1 METQV
6 NPSTSKKRPLI
17 IGLALI
23 AVLAIGATAYAMF
36 MDLSPR
42 ELYLKSE
49 MNTFKAMNESFEESF
64 GDAIALSE
72 KQMDEAY
79 KSEARVGVE
88 VDPSMFGAGGMEAA
102 MIGSVLS
109 NSEIKMTT
117 QHDPKK
123 EEGSADFALV
133 LNNTDL
139 VKAEFYQNNKQ
150 TALSVP
156 AAYDKH
162 VYFPNNKFG
171 DVMRKF
177 DPAYSGMEHLQNF
190 FKAVEGDLSKEAR
203 DEAFEEFAKVYADS
217 VKDENVKLKDDV
229 DFKGEKLRQ
238 LTVSLSEKETKTL
251 LINFIEKVENDKE
264 IMNALAEQTALQGGL
279 NLDMTSASTAPMSKE
294 DAKKEIEKMLADAKK
309 AIKDDLKIPGGMK
322 QVVIVDDEDTVVSRD
337 LSMKIAAEGEE
348 AVPVNYKSE
357 SWAKGDV
364 EHNTWVLNAG
374 PEGEEL
380 LVDVKMESE
389 PKGKEGKKRDIKA
402 KFETNEN
409 GTTEGIGFQVKGEGT
424 DKKSNWTVQLV
435 PAGEAPMELPDM
447 TVEIEHKGDQN
458 LDKDYANHDYKVTL
472 KGNDP
477 SMGNINVGLN
487 IKTKTTF
494 GKKLNFPELAEGKA
508 VNVAEMS
515 DAEMMGMMSE
525 IQRNIEQFIGENAQ
539 MFQGM

>member
-6 NPSTSKKRPLI
+6 NQSTGNKKRPLI
-17 IGLALI
+17 IGLTVI

-36 MDLSPR
+36 VDLSPR

-49 MNTFKAMNESFEESF
+49 MNTFKALNESFEDSF
-64 GDAIALSE
+64 EDALALQD

-88 VDPSMFGAGGMEAA
+88 MDPGMLGAGGMEAA

-109 NSEIKMTT
+109 NSEVKMTT

-123 EEGSADFALV
+123 EEGSADIALTM
-133 LNNTDL
+133 NNTDL

-150 TALSVP
+150 TAVSVP

-162 VYFPNNKFG
+162 VYFPNNQFG

-177 DPAYSGMEHLQNF
+177 DPAYQGMEKLENF
-190 FKAVEGDLSKEAR
+190 FKAVEGDISEEAR
-203 DEAFEEFAKVYADS
+203 DEAFQEFAKVYADS
-217 VKDENVKLKDDV
+217 VKDENVKLKDNV
-229 DFKGEKLRQ
+229 EFKGEKLRE

-251 LINFIEKVENDKE
+251 FVNFIEKIEKDDE
-264 IMNALAEQTALQGGL
+264 ILDAVAEQAALQGGL
-279 NLDMTSASTAPMSKE
+279 PTGTMAPTGSMSKE
-294 DAKKEIEKMLADAKK
+294 EAKKELKKVLADTKK
-309 AIKDDLKIPGGMK
+309 AINDDLEIPGGMK
-322 QVVIVDDEDTVVSRD
+322 QVVIVDGDDKVVSRD
-337 LSMKIAAEGEE
+337 LSMKIGANGEE
-348 AVPVNYKSE
+348 AVPMNYKSE
-357 SWAKGDV
+357 SWTKDDAT
-364 EHNTWVLNAG
+364 NSSWVLNAG
-374 PEGEEL
+374 PEGETL

-402 KFETNEN
+402 KFEMTEN
-409 GTTEGIGFQVKGEGT
+409 GTTEGIGFHIKGEGT
-424 DKKSNWTVQLV
+424 SKKSKWTAQLV
-435 PAGEAPMELPDM
+435 PAGDAPMALPDM
-447 TVEIEHKGDQN
+447 TVEIEHTGDQN

-472 KGNDP
+472 IGNDP
-477 SMGNINVGLN
+477 SMGDINVGLN

-494 GKKLNFPELAEGKA
+494 GEKLKFPELSKGKA
-508 VNVAEMS
+508 ENIAEMS

-539 MFQGM
+539 MFQGL

>member
-6 NPSTSKKRPLI
+6 NQSTGSKKRPLI

-23 AVLAIGATAYAMF
+23 AIIAIGATAYAMF
-36 MDLSPR
+36 IDLSPR

-49 MNTFKAMNESFEESF
+49 LNTFKAMNESFEESF
-64 GDAIALSE
+64 GDALALSE
-72 KQMDEAY
+72 KQMEEAY

-88 VDPSMFGAGGMEAA
+88 MDPSMLGAGGMEAA
-102 MIGSVLS
+102 MIGSILS

-123 EEGSADFALV
+123 EEGSADVALV

-177 DPAYSGMEHLQNF
+177 DPAYVGMEKLQNF
-190 FKAVEGDLSKEAR
+190 FKAVEGDLSEEAR

-217 VKDENVKLKDDV
+217 VKDENVTLKEDV

-251 LINFIEKVENDKE
+251 LINFIEKIENDEE
-264 IMNALAEQTALQGGL
+264 IMNALAEQSALQGGF
-279 NLDMTSASTAPMSKE
+279 NFDMTSTAPMSEE
-294 DAKKEIEKMLADAKK
+294 DAKKEIEKMLTDAKK
-309 AIKDDLKIPGGMK
+309 AINEDLEIPGGMK
-322 QVVIVDDEDTVVSRD
+322 QVVIVDGDDKVVSRD
-337 LSMKIAAEGEE
+337 LSMKLGAEGETI
-348 AVPVNYKSE
+348 PMNYKAE
-357 SWAKGDV
+357 SWTKGDV
-364 EHNTWVLNAG
+364 TNSSWVLNAG
-374 PEGEEL
+374 PEGEAL

-389 PKGKEGKKRDIKA
+389 PKGDDGKKRDIKA
-402 KFETNEN
+402 KFEVNEN
-409 GTTEGIGFQVKGEGT
+409 GTTQGIGFHVKGEGT

-447 TVEIEHKGDQN
+447 TIEIEHKADQN

-472 KGNDP
+472 VGNDP
-477 SMGNINVGLN
+477 SMGDINVGLN

-494 GKKLNFPELAEGKA
+494 GDKLKFPELSEDKA

-525 IQRNIEQFIGENAQ
+525 IQRNIEQFVGENAQ
-539 MFQGM
+539 MFQGL

>member
-6 NPSTSKKRPLI
+6 NQSTGNKKRPLI
-17 IGLALI
+17 IGLAVI
-23 AVLAIGATAYAMF
+23 AILAIGATAYAMF
-36 MDLSPR
+36 IDLSPR

-64 GDAIALSE
+64 EDALALSE

-88 VDPSMFGAGGMEAA
+88 MDPSMLGAGGMEAA
-102 MIGSVLS
+102 MIGSILS

-139 VKAEFYQNNKQ
+139 VKAQVYQNNKE

-177 DPAYSGMEHLQNF
+177 DPAYVGMEKLQNF
-190 FKAVEGDLSKEAR
+190 FKAVNGDLSEEAR
-203 DEAFEEFAKVYADS
+203 EETFQEFAKVYADS
-217 VKDENVKLKDDV
+217 IKDENVTLKDDV
-229 DFKGEKLRQ
+229 EFKGEKLRQ
-238 LTVSLSEKETKTL
+238 LTVSFSEKETKTL
-251 LINFIEKVENDKE
+251 LINFIEKIEKDEE
-264 IMNALAEQTALQGGL
+264 IMDAFAEQVALQGGFPTT
-279 NLDMTSASTAPMSKE
+279 NMAPATSKE
-294 DAKKEIEKMLADAKK
+294 EVKKELKKVLADGKK
-309 AIKDDLKIPGGMK
+309 AINEDLEIPGGMK
-322 QVVIVDDEDTVVSRD
+322 QVVIVDGDDKVVSRD
-337 LSMKIAAEGEE
+337 LTMKIGANGQD

-357 SWAKGDV
+357 SWTKGDV
-364 EHNTWVLNAG
+364 TNSSWVLNAG
-374 PEGEEL
+374 PEGETL

-389 PKGKEGKKRDIKA
+389 SKGDDGKKRDIKA
-402 KFETNEN
+402 KFEVNEN
-409 GTTEGIGFQVKGEGT
+409 GTTEGIGFHVKGEGT
-424 DKKSNWTVQLV
+424 SKKSNWTVQLV

-447 TVEIEHKGDQN
+447 TIEIEHKGDQN
-458 LDKDYANHDYKVTL
+458 LDKDYAYHDYKVTL
-472 KGNDP
+472 IGNDP
-477 SMGNINVGLN
+477 AIGDINVGLN

-494 GKKLNFPELAEGKA
+494 GEKLKFPELSEGKA

-539 MFQGM
+539 FLQGM

>member
-1 METQV
+1 MDTQV
-6 NPSTSKKRPLI
+6 NQSTGSKKRPLI

-23 AVLAIGATAYAMF
+23 AIIAIGATAYAMF
-36 MDLSPR
+36 IDLSPR

-49 MNTFKAMNESFEESF
+49 LNTFKAMNESFEESF
-64 GDAIALSE
+64 GDALALSE
-72 KQMDEAY
+72 KQMEEAY

-88 VDPSMFGAGGMEAA
+88 MDPSMFGAGGMEAA
-102 MIGSVLS
+102 MIGSILS

-123 EEGSADFALV
+123 EEGSADVALV

-177 DPAYSGMEHLQNF
+177 DPAYVGMEKLQNF
-190 FKAVEGDLSKEAR
+190 FKAVEGDLSEEAR

-217 VKDENVKLKDDV
+217 VKDENVTLKEDV
-229 DFKGEKLRQ
+229 DFKGEKLDQ

-251 LINFIEKVENDKE
+251 LINFIEKVEKDEE
-264 IMNALAEQTALQGGL
+264 IMNALAEQSALQGGF
-279 NLDMTSASTAPMSKE
+279 NFDMTSTAPMSEE

-309 AIKDDLKIPGGMK
+309 AINEDLEIPGGMK
-322 QVVIVDDEDTVVSRD
+322 QVVIVDGDDKVVSRD
-337 LSMKIAAEGEE
+337 LSMKIGANGEE
-348 AVPVNYKSE
+348 AVPMNYKSE

-364 EHNTWVLNAG
+364 SNSTWVLNAG
-374 PEGEEL
+374 PEGEAL

-389 PKGKEGKKRDIKA
+389 PKGKDGKKRDIKA
-402 KFETNEN
+402 KFEVNEN
-409 GTTEGIGFQVKGEGT
+409 GTTQGIGFHVKGEGT

-447 TVEIEHKGDQN
+447 TIEIEHKADQN

-472 KGNDP
+472 IGNDP
-477 SMGNINVGLN
+477 SIGDINVGLN

-494 GKKLNFPELAEGKA
+494 GDKLKFPELSEDKA

-525 IQRNIEQFIGENAQ
+525 IQRNIEQFVGENAQ
-539 MFQGM
+539 MLQGM

>member
-6 NPSTSKKRPLI
+6 NQSTGNKKRPLI
-17 IGLALI
+17 IGLAVI

-36 MDLSPR
+36 VDLSPR

-49 MNTFKAMNESFEESF
+49 MNTFKALNESFEDSF
-64 GDAIALSE
+64 EDALALQD

-88 VDPSMFGAGGMEAA
+88 MDPGMLGAGGMEAA

-109 NSEIKMTT
+109 NSEVKMAT

-123 EEGSADFALV
+123 EEGSADIALTM
-133 LNNTDL
+133 NNTDL

-150 TALSVP
+150 TAVSVP

-162 VYFPNNKFG
+162 VYFPNNQFG

-177 DPAYSGMEHLQNF
+177 DPAYQGMEKLENF
-190 FKAVEGDLSKEAR
+190 FKAVEGDISEEAR
-203 DEAFEEFAKVYADS
+203 DEAFQEFAKVYADS
-217 VKDENVKLKDDV
+217 VKDENVKLKDNV
-229 DFKGEKLRQ
+229 EFKGEKLRE

-251 LINFIEKVENDKE
+251 LVNFIEKIEKDDK
-264 IMNALAEQTALQGGL
+264 ILDAVAEQAALQGGL
-279 NLDMTSASTAPMSKE
+279 PTGTMAPTGSMSKE
-294 DAKKEIEKMLADAKK
+294 EAKKELKKVLADAKK
-309 AIKDDLKIPGGMK
+309 AINDDLEIPGGMK
-322 QVVIVDDEDTVVSRD
+322 QVVIVDGDDKVVSRD
-337 LSMKIAAEGEE
+337 LSMKIGANGEE
-348 AVPVNYKSE
+348 AVPMNYKSE
-357 SWAKGDV
+357 SWTKDDV
-364 EHNTWVLNAG
+364 TNSSWVLNAG
-374 PEGEEL
+374 PEGETL

-402 KFETNEN
+402 KFEMTEN
-409 GTTEGIGFQVKGEGT
+409 GTTEGIGFHIKGEGT
-424 DKKSNWTVQLV
+424 SKKSKWTAQLV
-435 PAGEAPMELPDM
+435 PAGDAPMELPDM
-447 TVEIEHKGDQN
+447 TVEIEHTGDQN

-472 KGNDP
+472 IGNDP
-477 SMGNINVGLN
+477 SMGDINVGLN

-494 GKKLNFPELAEGKA
+494 GEKLKFPELSKGKA
-508 VNVAEMS
+508 ENIAEMS

-539 MFQGM
+539 MFQGL

>member
-6 NPSTSKKRPLI
+6 NQSTGSKKRPLI

-23 AVLAIGATAYAMF
+23 AIIAIGATAYAMF
-36 MDLSPR
+36 IDLSPR

-49 MNTFKAMNESFEESF
+49 LNTFKAMNESFEESF
-64 GDAIALSE
+64 GDALALSE
-72 KQMDEAY
+72 KQMEEAY

-88 VDPSMFGAGGMEAA
+88 MDPSMFGAGGMEAA
-102 MIGSVLS
+102 MIGSILS

-123 EEGSADFALV
+123 EEGSADVALV

-177 DPAYSGMEHLQNF
+177 DPAYVGMEKLQNF
-190 FKAVEGDLSKEAR
+190 FKAVEGDLSEEAR

-217 VKDENVKLKDDV
+217 VKDENVTLKDDV

-251 LINFIEKVENDKE
+251 LINFIEKVENDEE
-264 IMNALAEQTALQGGL
+264 IMNALAEQSALQGGF
-279 NLDMTSASTAPMSKE
+279 NFDMTSTAPMSEE
-294 DAKKEIEKMLADAKK
+294 DAKKEIEKMLTDAKK
-309 AIKDDLKIPGGMK
+309 AINEDLEIPGGMK
-322 QVVIVDDEDTVVSRD
+322 QVVIVDGDDKVVSRD
-337 LSMKIAAEGEE
+337 LSMKIGANGEE
-348 AVPVNYKSE
+348 AVPMNYKSE

-364 EHNTWVLNAG
+364 SNSSWVLNAG
-374 PEGEEL
+374 PEGEAL

-389 PKGKEGKKRDIKA
+389 PKGDDGKKRDIKA
-402 KFETNEN
+402 KFEVNEN
-409 GTTEGIGFQVKGEGT
+409 GTTEGIGFHVKGEGT

-447 TVEIEHKGDQN
+447 TIEIEHKADQN

-472 KGNDP
+472 IGNDP
-477 SMGNINVGLN
+477 SMGDINVGLN

-494 GKKLNFPELAEGKA
+494 GEKLKFPELSEGKA

-525 IQRNIEQFIGENAQ
+525 IQRNIEQFVGENAQ

>member
-6 NPSTSKKRPLI
+6 NQSTGSKKRPLI

-23 AVLAIGATAYAMF
+23 AIIAIGATAYAMF
-36 MDLSPR
+36 IDLSPR

-49 MNTFKAMNESFEESF
+49 MNTFKAMNESFEDSF
-64 GDAIALSE
+64 GDALALSE
-72 KQMDEAY
+72 KQMEEAY

-88 VDPSMFGAGGMEAA
+88 MDPSMFGAGGMEAA
-102 MIGSVLS
+102 MIGSILS

-123 EEGSADFALV
+123 EEGSADVALV

-177 DPAYSGMEHLQNF
+177 DPAYVGMEKLQNF
-190 FKAVEGDLSKEAR
+190 FKAVEGDISEEAR

-217 VKDENVKLKDDV
+217 VKDENVTLKEDV

-251 LINFIEKVENDKE
+251 LINFIEKVEKDEE
-264 IMNALAEQTALQGGL
+264 IMNALAEQSALQGGF
-279 NLDMTSASTAPMSKE
+279 NFDMTSTAPMSEE

-309 AIKDDLKIPGGMK
+309 AINEDLEIPGGMK
-322 QVVIVDDEDTVVSRD
+322 QGVIVDGDDTVVSRD
-337 LSMKIAAEGEE
+337 LSMKIGANGEE
-348 AVPVNYKSE
+348 AVPMNYKSE

-364 EHNTWVLNAG
+364 SNSSWVLNAG
-374 PEGEEL
+374 PEGEAL

-389 PKGKEGKKRDIKA
+389 PKGDDGKKRDIKA
-402 KFETNEN
+402 KFEVNEN
-409 GTTEGIGFQVKGEGT
+409 GTTQGIGFHVKGEGT

-447 TVEIEHKGDQN
+447 TIEIEHKADQN

-472 KGNDP
+472 IGNDP
-477 SMGNINVGLN
+477 SIGDINVGLN

-494 GKKLNFPELAEGKA
+494 GDKLKFPELSEDKA

-525 IQRNIEQFIGENAQ
+525 IQRNIEQFVGENAQ
-539 MFQGM
+539 MFQGL

>member
-6 NPSTSKKRPLI
+6 NQSTGSKKRPLI

-23 AVLAIGATAYAMF
+23 AIIAIGATAYAMF
-36 MDLSPR
+36 IDLSPR

-64 GDAIALSE
+64 GDALALSE
-72 KQMDEAY
+72 KQLEEAY

-88 VDPSMFGAGGMEAA
+88 MDPSMFGAGGMEAA
-102 MIGSVLS
+102 MIGSILS

-123 EEGSADFALV
+123 EEGSADLALV

-177 DPAYSGMEHLQNF
+177 DPAYVGMEKLQNF
-190 FKAVEGDLSKEAR
+190 FKAVEGDLSEEAR

-217 VKDENVKLKDDV
+217 VKDENVTLKDDV

-251 LINFIEKVENDKE
+251 MINFIEKVENDEE
-264 IMNALAEQTALQGGL
+264 IMNALAEQSALQGGF
-279 NLDMTSASTAPMSKE
+279 NFDMTSTAPMSEE
-294 DAKKEIEKMLADAKK
+294 DAKKEIEKMLTDAKK
-309 AIKDDLKIPGGMK
+309 AINEDLEIPGGMK
-322 QVVIVDDEDTVVSRD
+322 QVVIVDGDDKVVSRD
-337 LSMKIAAEGEE
+337 LSMKIGANGEE
-348 AVPVNYKSE
+348 AVPMNYKAE
-357 SWAKGDV
+357 SWTKGDV
-364 EHNTWVLNAG
+364 SNSSWVLNAG
-374 PEGEEL
+374 PEGETL

-389 PKGKEGKKRDIKA
+389 PKGDDGKKRDIKA
-402 KFETNEN
+402 KFEVNEN
-409 GTTEGIGFQVKGEGT
+409 GTTQGIGFHVKGEGT

-435 PAGEAPMELPDM
+435 PAGEAPIELPDM
-447 TVEIEHKGDQN
+447 TIEIEHKADQN

-472 KGNDP
+472 IGNDP
-477 SMGNINVGLN
+477 SMGDINVGLN

-494 GKKLNFPELAEGKA
+494 GDKLKFPTLSEDKA

-525 IQRNIEQFIGENAQ
+525 IQRNIEQFVGENAQ
-539 MFQGM
+539 MFQGL

>member
-1 METQV
+1 METQI
-6 NPSTSKKRPLI
+6 NQSTGNKKRPLI
-17 IGLALI
+17 IGLAVI
-23 AVLAIGATAYAMF
+23 AILAIGATAYAMF
-36 MDLSPR
+36 IDLSPR

-64 GDAIALSE
+64 EDALALSE

-88 VDPSMFGAGGMEAA
+88 MDPSMLGAGGMEAA
-102 MIGSVLS
+102 MIGSILS

-117 QHDPKK
+117 QQDPKK

-139 VKAEFYQNNKQ
+139 VKAEVYQNNKE

-177 DPAYSGMEHLQNF
+177 DPAYVGMEKLQNF
-190 FKAVEGDLSKEAR
+190 FKAVDGDLSEEAR
-203 DEAFEEFAKVYADS
+203 EETFQEFAKVYADS
-217 VKDENVKLKDDV
+217 IKDENVTLKDDV
-229 DFKGEKLRQ
+229 EFKGEKLRQ

-251 LINFIEKVENDKE
+251 LIHFIEKVEKDEE
-264 IMNALAEQTALQGGL
+264 IMDAFAEQVALQGGFPTT
-279 NLDMTSASTAPMSKE
+279 NMAPATSKE
-294 DAKKEIEKMLADAKK
+294 EVKKELKKVLADGKK
-309 AIKDDLKIPGGMK
+309 AINEDLEIPGGMK
-322 QVVIVDDEDTVVSRD
+322 QVVIVDGDDKVVSRD
-337 LSMKIAAEGEE
+337 LTMKIGADGQD

-364 EHNTWVLNAG
+364 SNSSWVLNAG
-374 PEGEEL
+374 PEGETL

-389 PKGKEGKKRDIKA
+389 PKGDDGKKRDIKA
-402 KFETNEN
+402 KFEVNEN
-409 GTTEGIGFQVKGEGT
+409 GTTEGIGFHVKGEGT
-424 DKKSNWTVQLV
+424 SKKSNWTVQLV

-447 TVEIEHKGDQN
+447 TIEIEHKGDQN

-472 KGNDP
+472 IANDP
-477 SMGNINVGLN
+477 AIGDINVGLN

-494 GKKLNFPELAEGKA
+494 GEKLKFPELSEGKA

-539 MFQGM
+539 FLQGM

>member
-6 NPSTSKKRPLI
+6 NQSTGNKKRPLI
-17 IGLALI
+17 IGLAVI
-23 AVLAIGATAYAMF
+23 AILAIGATAYAMF
-36 MDLSPR
+36 IDLSPR

-64 GDAIALSE
+64 EDALALSE

-88 VDPSMFGAGGMEAA
+88 MDPSMLGAGGMEAA

-117 QHDPKK
+117 QQDPKK
-123 EEGSADFALV
+123 GEGSADFALV

-139 VKAEFYQNNKQ
+139 VKAEVYQNNKE

-177 DPAYSGMEHLQNF
+177 DPAYVGMEKLQNF
-190 FKAVEGDLSKEAR
+190 FKAVDGDLSEEAR
-203 DEAFEEFAKVYADS
+203 EETFQEFAKVYADS
-217 VKDENVKLKDDV
+217 IKDENVTLKDDV

-251 LINFIEKVENDKE
+251 LIHFIEKIEKDEE
-264 IMNALAEQTALQGGL
+264 IMDAFAEQVALQGGFPTT
-279 NLDMTSASTAPMSKE
+279 NMAPATSKE
-294 DAKKEIEKMLADAKK
+294 EVKKELKKVLADGKK
-309 AIKDDLKIPGGMK
+309 AINEDLEIPGGMK
-322 QVVIVDDEDTVVSRD
+322 QVVIVDGDDKVVSRD
-337 LSMKIAAEGEE
+337 LTMKIGANGQD

-364 EHNTWVLNAG
+364 SNSSWVLNAG
-374 PEGEEL
+374 PEGETL

-389 PKGKEGKKRDIKA
+389 PKGDDGKKRDIKA
-402 KFETNEN
+402 KFEVNEN
-409 GTTEGIGFQVKGEGT
+409 GTTEGIGFHVKGEGT
-424 DKKSNWTVQLV
+424 SKKSNWTVQLV

-447 TVEIEHKGDQN
+447 TIEIEHKGDQN

-472 KGNDP
+472 IGNDP
-477 SMGNINVGLN
+477 AIGDINVGLN

-494 GKKLNFPELAEGKA
+494 GEKLKFPELSEGKA

-539 MFQGM
+539 FLQGM

>member
-6 NPSTSKKRPLI
+6 NQSTGNKKRPLI
-17 IGLALI
+17 IGLAVI

-36 MDLSPR
+36 VDLSPR

-49 MNTFKAMNESFEESF
+49 MNTFKALNESFEDSF
-64 GDAIALSE
+64 EDALALQD

-88 VDPSMFGAGGMEAA
+88 MDPGMLGAGGMEAA

-109 NSEIKMTT
+109 NSEIKLTT

-123 EEGSADFALV
+123 EEGSADIALTM
-133 LNNTDL
+133 NNTDL

-150 TALSVP
+150 TAVSVP

-162 VYFPNNKFG
+162 VYFPNNQFG

-177 DPAYSGMEHLQNF
+177 DPAYQGMEKLENF
-190 FKAVEGDLSKEAR
+190 FKAVEGDISEKAR
-203 DEAFEEFAKVYADS
+203 DEAFQEFAKVYADS
-217 VKDENVKLKDDV
+217 VKDENVKLKDNV
-229 DFKGEKLRQ
+229 EFKGEKLRE

-251 LINFIEKVENDKE
+251 LVNFIEKIEKDDE
-264 IMNALAEQTALQGGL
+264 ILDAVAEQAALQGGL
-279 NLDMTSASTAPMSKE
+279 PTGTMAPTGSMSKE
-294 DAKKEIEKMLADAKK
+294 EAKKELKKVLADAKK
-309 AIKDDLKIPGGMK
+309 AINDDLEIPGGMK
-322 QVVIVDDEDTVVSRD
+322 QVVIVDGDDKVVSRD
-337 LSMKIAAEGEE
+337 LSMKIGANGEE
-348 AVPVNYKSE
+348 AVPMNYKSE
-357 SWAKGDV
+357 SWTKD
-364 EHNTWVLNAG
+364 ETTNSSWVLNAG
-374 PEGEEL
+374 PEGETL

-402 KFETNEN
+402 KFEMTEN
-409 GTTEGIGFQVKGEGT
+409 GTTEGIGFHIKGEGT
-424 DKKSNWTVQLV
+424 SKKSKWTAQLV
-435 PAGEAPMELPDM
+435 PAGDAPMELPDM
-447 TVEIEHKGDQN
+447 TVEVEHTGDQN

-472 KGNDP
+472 IGNDP
-477 SMGNINVGLN
+477 SMGDINVGLN

-494 GKKLNFPELAEGKA
+494 GEKLKFPELSKGKA
-508 VNVAEMS
+508 ENIAEMS

-539 MFQGM
+539 MFQGL

>member
-6 NPSTSKKRPLI
+6 NQSTGSKKRPLI

-23 AVLAIGATAYAMF
+23 AIIAIGATAYAMF
-36 MDLSPR
+36 IDLSPR

-49 MNTFKAMNESFEESF
+49 LNTFKAMNESFEESF
-64 GDAIALSE
+64 GDALALSE
-72 KQMDEAY
+72 KQMEEAY

-88 VDPSMFGAGGMEAA
+88 MDPSMFGAGGMEAA
-102 MIGSVLS
+102 MIGSILS

-123 EEGSADFALV
+123 EEGSADVALV

-156 AAYDKH
+156 AAYDKY

-171 DVMRKF
+171 EVMRKF
-177 DPAYSGMEHLQNF
+177 DPAYVGMEKLQNF
-190 FKAVEGDLSKEAR
+190 FKAVEGDLSEEAR

-217 VKDENVKLKDDV
+217 VKDENVTLKEDV

-251 LINFIEKVENDKE
+251 LINFIEKVEKDEE
-264 IMNALAEQTALQGGL
+264 IMNALAEQSALQGGF
-279 NLDMTSASTAPMSKE
+279 NFDMTSTAPMSEE

-309 AIKDDLKIPGGMK
+309 AINEDLEIPGGMK
-322 QVVIVDDEDTVVSRD
+322 QVVIVDGDDKVVSRD
-337 LSMKIAAEGEE
+337 LSMKIGANGEE
-348 AVPVNYKSE
+348 AVPMNYKSE

-364 EHNTWVLNAG
+364 SNSSWVLNAG
-374 PEGEEL
+374 PEGEAL

-389 PKGKEGKKRDIKA
+389 PKGEDGKKRDIKA
-402 KFETNEN
+402 KFEVNEN
-409 GTTEGIGFQVKGEGT
+409 GTTQGIGFHVKGEGT

-447 TVEIEHKGDQN
+447 TIEIEHKADQN

-472 KGNDP
+472 IGNDP
-477 SMGNINVGLN
+477 SMGDINVGLN

-494 GKKLNFPELAEGKA
+494 GEKLTFPELSEDKA

-525 IQRNIEQFIGENAQ
+525 IQRNIEQFVGENAQ

>member
-6 NPSTSKKRPLI
+6 NQSTGNKKRPLI
-17 IGLALI
+17 IGLAVI
-23 AVLAIGATAYAMF
+23 AILAIGATAYAMF
-36 MDLSPR
+36 IDLSPR

-64 GDAIALSE
+64 EDALALSE

-88 VDPSMFGAGGMEAA
+88 MDPSMLGAGGMEAA
-102 MIGSVLS
+102 MIGSILS

-117 QHDPKK
+117 QQDPKK

-133 LNNTDL
+133 LNNADL
-139 VKAEFYQNNKQ
+139 VKAQVYQNNKE

-177 DPAYSGMEHLQNF
+177 DPAYVGMEKLQNF
-190 FKAVEGDLSKEAR
+190 FKAIDGDLSEEAR
-203 DEAFEEFAKVYADS
+203 EETFQEFAKVYADS
-217 VKDENVKLKDDV
+217 IKDENVTLKDDV
-229 DFKGEKLRQ
+229 EFKGEKLRQ

-251 LINFIEKVENDKE
+251 LIHFIEKIEKDEE
-264 IMNALAEQTALQGGL
+264 IMDKFAEQVALQGGFPTT
-279 NLDMTSASTAPMSKE
+279 NMAPATSKE
-294 DAKKEIEKMLADAKK
+294 EVKKELKKVFADGKK
-309 AIKDDLKIPGGMK
+309 AINEDLEIPGGMK
-322 QVVIVDDEDTVVSRD
+322 QVVIVDGDDKVVSRD
-337 LSMKIAAEGEE
+337 LTMKIGANGQD

-357 SWAKGDV
+357 SWTKGDV
-364 EHNTWVLNAG
+364 TNSSWVLNAG
-374 PEGEEL
+374 PEGETL

-389 PKGKEGKKRDIKA
+389 PKGDDGKKRDIKA
-402 KFETNEN
+402 KFEVNEN
-409 GTTEGIGFQVKGEGT
+409 GTTEGIGFHVKGEGT
-424 DKKSNWTVQLV
+424 SKKSNWTVQLV

-447 TVEIEHKGDQN
+447 TIEIEHKGDQN

-472 KGNDP
+472 IGNDP
-477 SMGNINVGLN
+477 AIGDINVGLN

-494 GKKLNFPELAEGKA
+494 GEKLKFPELSEGKA

-539 MFQGM
+539 FLQGM

>member
-6 NPSTSKKRPLI
+6 NQSTGNKKRPLI
-17 IGLALI
+17 IGLAVI

-36 MDLSPR
+36 VDLSPR

-49 MNTFKAMNESFEESF
+49 MNTFKALNESFEDSF
-64 GDAIALSE
+64 EDALALQD

-88 VDPSMFGAGGMEAA
+88 MDPGMLGAGGMEAA

-109 NSEIKMTT
+109 NSEIKLTT

-123 EEGSADFALV
+123 EEGSADIALTM
-133 LNNTDL
+133 NNTDL

-150 TALSVP
+150 TAVSVP

-162 VYFPNNKFG
+162 VYFPNNQFG

-177 DPAYSGMEHLQNF
+177 DPAYQGMEKLENF
-190 FKAVEGDLSKEAR
+190 FKAVEGDISEKAR
-203 DEAFEEFAKVYADS
+203 DEAFQEFAKVYADS
-217 VKDENVKLKDDV
+217 VKDENVKLKDNV
-229 DFKGEKLRQ
+229 EFKGEKLRE

-251 LINFIEKVENDKE
+251 LVNFIEKIEKDDE
-264 IMNALAEQTALQGGL
+264 ILDAVAEQAALQGGL
-279 NLDMTSASTAPMSKE
+279 PTGTMAPTGSMSKE
-294 DAKKEIEKMLADAKK
+294 EAKKELKKVLADAKK
-309 AIKDDLKIPGGMK
+309 AINDDLEIPGGMK
-322 QVVIVDDEDTVVSRD
+322 QVVIVDGDDKVVSRD
-337 LSMKIAAEGEE
+337 LSMKIGANGEE
-348 AVPVNYKSE
+348 AVPMNYKSE
-357 SWAKGDV
+357 SWTKDDTT
-364 EHNTWVLNAG
+364 NSSWVLNAG
-374 PEGEEL
+374 PEGETL

-402 KFETNEN
+402 KFEMTEN
-409 GTTEGIGFQVKGEGT
+409 GTTEGIGFHIKGEGT
-424 DKKSNWTVQLV
+424 SKKSKWTAQLV
-435 PAGEAPMELPDM
+435 PAGDAPMELPDM
-447 TVEIEHKGDQN
+447 TVEVEHTGDQN

-472 KGNDP
+472 IGNDP
-477 SMGNINVGLN
+477 SMGDINVGLN

-494 GKKLNFPELAEGKA
+494 GEKLKFPELSKGKA
-508 VNVAEMS
+508 ENIAEMS

-539 MFQGM
+539 MFQGL

>member
-6 NPSTSKKRPLI
+6 NQSTGSKKRPLI
-17 IGLALI
+17 IGLAVI
-23 AVLAIGATAYAMF
+23 AILAIGATAYAMF
-36 MDLSPR
+36 IDLSPR

-49 MNTFKAMNESFEESF
+49 LNTFKAMNESFEESF
-64 GDAIALSE
+64 EDALALSE

-88 VDPSMFGAGGMEAA
+88 MDPSMFGAGGMEAA
-102 MIGSVLS
+102 MIGSILS

-123 EEGSADFALV
+123 EEGSADVALV

-162 VYFPNNKFG
+162 VYFPNNQFG

-177 DPAYSGMEHLQNF
+177 DPAYVGMEKLQNF
-190 FKAVEGDLSKEAR
+190 FKAVEGNISEEAR
-203 DEAFEEFAKVYADS
+203 DEAFQEFAKVYADS
-217 VKDENVKLKDDV
+217 VKDENVTLKEDV
-229 DFKGEKLRQ
+229 EFKGEKLRQ

-251 LINFIEKVENDKE
+251 LINFIEKVENDEE
-264 IMNALAEQTALQGGL
+264 IMDAFAEQVALQGGFPTG
-279 NLDMTSASTAPMSKE
+279 NMTTATSKE
-294 DAKKEIEKMLADAKK
+294 DVKKEAKKALADAKK
-309 AIKDDLKIPGGMK
+309 AINEDLEIPGGMK
-322 QVVIVDDEDTVVSRD
+322 QVVIVDGDDTVVSRD
-337 LSMKIAAEGEE
+337 LSMKLGAEGETI
-348 AVPVNYKSE
+348 PVNYKSE
-357 SWAKGDV
+357 SWTKGDV
-364 EHNTWVLNAG
+364 TNSSWVLNAG
-374 PEGEEL
+374 PEGETL
-380 LVDVKMESE
+380 LVEVKMESE
-389 PKGKEGKKRDIKA
+389 PKGDDGKKRDIKA
-402 KFETNEN
+402 KFEVNEN
-409 GTTEGIGFQVKGEGT
+409 GTTQGIGFHVKGESSS
-424 DKKSNWTVQLV
+424 KKSNWTVQLV

-447 TVEIEHKGDQN
+447 TIEIEHKADQN

-472 KGNDP
+472 IGNDP
-477 SMGNINVGLN
+477 AMGDINVGLN

-494 GKKLNFPELAEGKA
+494 GEKLKFPDLSDDKA

-525 IQRNIEQFIGENAQ
+525 IQRNIEQFVGENAQ
-539 MFQGM
+539 MFQGL

>member
-6 NPSTSKKRPLI
+6 NQSTGSKKRPLI

-23 AVLAIGATAYAMF
+23 AIIAIGATAYAMF
-36 MDLSPR
+36 IDLSPR

-49 MNTFKAMNESFEESF
+49 LNTFKAMNESFEESF
-64 GDAIALSE
+64 GDALALSE
-72 KQMDEAY
+72 KQMEEAY

-88 VDPSMFGAGGMEAA
+88 MDPSMLGAGGMEAA
-102 MIGSVLS
+102 MIGSILS

-123 EEGSADFALV
+123 EEGSADVALV

-177 DPAYSGMEHLQNF
+177 DPAYVGMEKLQNF
-190 FKAVEGDLSKEAR
+190 FKAVEGDLSEEAR

-217 VKDENVKLKDDV
+217 VKDENVTLKEDV

-251 LINFIEKVENDKE
+251 LINFIEKIENDEE
-264 IMNALAEQTALQGGL
+264 IMNALAEQSALQGGF
-279 NLDMTSASTAPMSKE
+279 NFDMTSTAPMSEE
-294 DAKKEIEKMLADAKK
+294 DAKKEIEKMLTDAKK
-309 AIKDDLKIPGGMK
+309 AINEDLEIPGGMK
-322 QVVIVDDEDTVVSRD
+322 QVVIVDGDDKVVSRD
-337 LSMKIAAEGEE
+337 LSMKLGAEGETI
-348 AVPVNYKSE
+348 PMNYKAE
-357 SWAKGDV
+357 SWTKGDV
-364 EHNTWVLNAG
+364 TNSSWVLNAG
-374 PEGEEL
+374 PEGEAL

-389 PKGKEGKKRDIKA
+389 PKGDDGKKRDIKA
-402 KFETNEN
+402 KFEVNEN
-409 GTTEGIGFQVKGEGT
+409 GTTQGIGFHVKGEGT

-447 TVEIEHKGDQN
+447 TIEIEHKADQN

-472 KGNDP
+472 IGNDP
-477 SMGNINVGLN
+477 SMGDINVGLN

-494 GKKLNFPELAEGKA
+494 GDKLKFPELSEDKA

-525 IQRNIEQFIGENAQ
+525 IQRNIEQFVGENAQ
-539 MFQGM
+539 MFQGL

>member
-6 NPSTSKKRPLI
+6 NQSTGNKKRPLI
-17 IGLALI
+17 IGLAVI
-23 AVLAIGATAYAMF
+23 AILAIGATAYAMF
-36 MDLSPR
+36 IDLSPR

-64 GDAIALSE
+64 EDALALSE

-88 VDPSMFGAGGMEAA
+88 MDPSMLGAGGMEAA
-102 MIGSVLS
+102 MIGSILS

-117 QHDPKK
+117 QQDPKK

-133 LNNTDL
+133 LNNADL
-139 VKAEFYQNNKQ
+139 VKAQVYQNNKE

-177 DPAYSGMEHLQNF
+177 DPAYVGMEKLQNF
-190 FKAVEGDLSKEAR
+190 FKAIDGDLSEEAR
-203 DEAFEEFAKVYADS
+203 EETFQEFAKVYADS
-217 VKDENVKLKDDV
+217 IKDENVTLKDDV
-229 DFKGEKLRQ
+229 EFKGEKLRQ

-251 LINFIEKVENDKE
+251 LINFIEKIEKDEE
-264 IMNALAEQTALQGGL
+264 IMDKFAEQVALQGGFPTT
-279 NLDMTSASTAPMSKE
+279 NMAPATSKE
-294 DAKKEIEKMLADAKK
+294 EVKKELKKVLADGKK
-309 AIKDDLKIPGGMK
+309 AINEDLEIPGGMK
-322 QVVIVDDEDTVVSRD
+322 QVVIVDGDDKVVSRD
-337 LSMKIAAEGEE
+337 LTMKIGANGQD

-357 SWAKGDV
+357 SWTKGDV
-364 EHNTWVLNAG
+364 TNSSWVLNAG
-374 PEGEEL
+374 PEGETL

-389 PKGKEGKKRDIKA
+389 PKGDDGKKRDIKA
-402 KFETNEN
+402 KFEVNEN
-409 GTTEGIGFQVKGEGT
+409 GTTEGIGFHVKGEGT
-424 DKKSNWTVQLV
+424 SKKSNWTVQLV

-447 TVEIEHKGDQN
+447 TIEIEHKGDQN

-472 KGNDP
+472 IGNDP
-477 SMGNINVGLN
+477 AIGDINVGLN

-494 GKKLNFPELAEGKA
+494 GEKLKFPELSEGKA

-539 MFQGM
+539 FLQGM